1 MPVRPVPVRLLQVRL
16 LQSAVDDLTDIKSSD
31 KNWLTTKKAIQAEL
45 AAISKNPLARPAPP
59 EVQDIVATQYRQ
71 GLTSYHRIIYE
82 IVNDVIYVHIIC
94 HQRKDMMQILL
105 RRVSGIF

>member
-1 MPVRPVPVRLLQVRL
+1 MPVCLMPVRLLQG
-16 LQSAVDDLTDIKSSD
+16 AFDDLTDIKTSD

-45 AAISKNPLARPAPP
+45 SAISKNPLARPAPP
-59 EVQDIVATQYRQ
+59 EVQDIMATQYRQ
-71 GLTSYHRIIYE
+71 GLTAYHRIIYE

-105 RRVSGIF
+105 RRVSGIS

>member
-1 MPVRPVPVRLLQVRL
+1 MPARLLQG
-16 LQSAVDDLTDIKSSD
+16 AVDDLTDIKSSD

-45 AAISKNPLARPAPP
+45 SAISKNPLTRPAPP

-71 GLTSYHRIIYE
+71 GLSKYHRIIYE
-82 IVNDVIYVHIIC
+82 IVDDVIYVHIIC

-105 RRVSGIF
+105 RRVSSIS

>member
-1 MPVRPVPVRLLQVRL
+1 MQVRL
-16 LQSAVDDLTDIKSSD
+16 LQGAVDDLKDIKSSD

-45 AAISKNPLARPAPP
+45 MAISKNPLACAAPT
-59 EVQDIVATQYRQ
+59 EVQDIMATQFRQ

-105 RRVSGIF
+105 RRVSNFN